1 MLFRPPWGSKM
12 EIHEREM
19 PWIKRIEELIG
30 ILEGSTISELELTE
44 AGTEIII
51 RRQPGMVMVSAPVQQ
66 VAVGQAGVQV
76 FPGAAGRPEQRERGV
91 AILAPMTGVYYTAPS
106 PTLPPFVSIGHVVQV
121 GQVIAL
127 IESMK
132 VFNEVQAEVS
142 GHVVELVAQNGDVVK
157 KGDVLIRV
165 EPL

>member
-1 MLFRPPWGSKM
+1 M
-12 EIHEREM
+12 EIHEREV

-51 RRQPGMVMVSAPVQQ
+51 RRQPGMVMVSAPVN
-66 VAVGQAGVQV
+66 VGGAMNWPHTGQAGIQV
-76 FPGAAGRPEQRERGV
+76 SPGATGRTVQGERG
-91 AILAPMTGVYYTAPS
+91 ATILAPMTGIYYATPS
-106 PTLPPFVSIGHVVQV
+106 PASPPFVSIGDVVQV
-121 GQVIAL
+121 GQAIAL
-127 IESMK
+127 IEAMK
-132 VFNEVQAEVS
+132 VFNEVQAEIS
-142 GHVVELVAQNGDVVK
+142 GRVVELVAQNGEVVQ